1 MANITDKKLYA
12 PIQNVQFSNR
22 DYIEKA
28 KQIAKKIVEYDTE
41 GTMSEYH
48 IKKGTQTAEDVAYVR
63 DKASEDRDIL
73 KGDFVILA
81 YVDMFREQKKS
92 VAPIEGKGKFLKMSD
107 KLIRAIFE
115 NDRDGGKVNDFCTK
129 NRITRTKYYR
139 VLKMDLK
146 QPRDIE
152 RIERIRKEVEK

>member
-28 KQIAKKIVEYDTE
+28 KQIAKKIVEYDPE

-81 YVDMFREQKKS
+81 YVDMFRNKRNLLLQSRVK
-92 VAPIEGKGKFLKMSD
+92 
-107 KLIRAIFE
+107 E
-115 NDRDGGKVNDFCTK
+115 NS
-129 NRITRTKYYR
+129 
-139 VLKMDLK
+139 
-146 QPRDIE
+146 
-152 RIERIRKEVEK
+152 

>member
-1 MANITDKKLYA
+1 
-12 PIQNVQFSNR
+12 
-22 DYIEKA
+22 
-28 KQIAKKIVEYDTE
+28 
-41 GTMSEYH
+41 
-48 IKKGTQTAEDVAYVR
+48 
-63 DKASEDRDIL
+63 
-73 KGDFVILA
+73 
-81 YVDMFREQKKS
+81 
-92 VAPIEGKGKFLKMSD
+92 MSD

-129 NRITRTKYYR
+129 NRIIRTKYYR